1 MENASLWMEPV
12 WDFYLTMRKNKPI
25 VCRSEEKVDQKIE
38 RLFGKLK

>member
-1 MENASLWMEPV
+1 MEPV
-12 WDFYLTMRKNKPI
+12 WDFYLVMMKITLTENRSI